1 MIRRLVILIV
11 LCILAAAL
19 PTLAKVNKKTTND
32 KYIVYGTMRCPYTV
46 KMVDELKSKNVEY
59 AFVDVST
66 EEGNA
71 AFSKA
76 APDTDGVPFT
86 VNTTTGKSFLG
97 YRTI

>member
-1 MIRRLVILIV
+1 MIRKVVILIV
-11 LCILAAAL
+11 LCILAVAL
-19 PTLAKVNKKTTND
+19 SLKTNSSD